1 MNDFFL
7 ERDIKSN
14 LNKLREVF
22 DIISLNG
29 KYKIIGS
36 SNLKNIKYNS
46 DFDLQE
52 FYENKKGNIRLVVKY
67 FQSIYKKLEAPDSYS
82 YITDFKA
89 GLEINDETLKWT
101 KQEIIKNKKKLK
113 NNKYID
119 LETAIQQKATI
130 KIDVI
135 TFINNTF
142 IEISENYY
150 IRIGNK
156 SNFEFD
162 KETNKDTIIQ
172 SIKKSQL
179 EEVADNNYNKALKR
193 MFSGLMISNKKS
205 PKLKVLVDFFNS
217 SSGILNKARSD
228 LDVLILL
235 LEKNIDVKYEHF
247 KQALDNIKY
256 NISYNTIK
264 EYVDKFIAL
273 EKITDKRKLYIQL
286 VKLRNDIFD
295 VVNKESKI
303 LYNKIK

>member
-1 MNDFFL
+1 MNDFFI

-14 LNKLREVF
+14 LNKLRDVF

-52 FYENKKGNIRLVVKY
+52 FYENKKGNIKSIVKY
-67 FQSIYKKLEAPDSYS
+67 FQSIYKKLDAPDSYS

-89 GLEINDETLKWT
+89 GLDSNDEPLKWT

-172 SIKKSQL
+172 SIKQSQL
-179 EEVADNNYNKALKR
+179 EEVKDDNYNKALKR

-205 PKLKVLVDFFNS
+205 HKLKILVDFFNS

-235 LEKNIDVKYEHF
+235 LEKNIDVKFEHF
-247 KQALDNIKY
+247 MQALDNIKY